1 VCYRRWRL
9 AGLVLLLLIGTGLAC
24 HAWAHVH
31 YRAAQSALA
40 RRDPADAQLHLA
52 RCLQVWF
59 LSADTY
65 LLAARTAR
73 RAGNFDDVEGYL
85 RNCRALGGSP
95 EAIDVEY
102 QLLSVQQGDLARVER
117 SLVSLLNQGHPDTP
131 LIAEVLT
138 PAFLQTFQLDN
149 AAECVRRW
157 LEREPERIEAWLYRA
172 KVYEYRH
179 NSAEIVTSYRR
190 LVELDPEN
198 DQARLLLAGQLIH
211 QHRPQEALEQFQYVR
226 PRLGDTPR
234 VLGGIA
240 CCQREL
246 NHPEEA
252 RQLLDRVLAEEP
264 HNSLALGERG
274 RLAFQFESAA
284 EAEKWL
290 RRALVEQ
297 PAERDLLYSLAQCLQ
312 QLGKRQEAERV
323 QAQLQKIEADLARLS
338 ELTRKIASRPHDAD
352 LRCEAGQIMLR
363 NGQETEGLR
372 WLASALQE
380 DPSHAATLQAL
391 ADYQAHAADR
401 QGSPQKD
408 SRTRPHDARVGEA
421 DGRRAR

>member
-1 VCYRRWRL
+1 VWL
-9 AGLVLLLLIGTGLAC
+9 LLLLLIGTGLAC

-31 YRAAQSALA
+31 YRAAQAALA
-40 RRDPADAQLHLA
+40 RRDLADAQLHLS

-73 RAGNFDDVEGYL
+73 QAGNFDDAERYL
-85 RNCRALGGSP
+85 RTCRALGGRAA
-95 EAIDVEY
+95 AIDLEY

-117 SLVSLLNQGHPDTP
+117 SLVSRLNQGDPDTP

-138 PAFLQTFQLDN
+138 PAYLQTYQLDN
-149 AAECVRRW
+149 AGQCIRRW
-157 LEREPERIEAWLYRA
+157 LEHEPERKEAWFHRA
-172 KVYEYRH
+172 KLYEYRR
-179 NSAEIVTSYRR
+179 NAAEVLASYRR

-198 DQARLLLAGQLIH
+198 DQARLLVAGQLIH
-211 QHRPQEALEQFQYVR
+211 AHRPQEALEQFQYVR
-226 PRLGDTPR
+226 PRLGDTPQ

-252 RQLLDRVLAEEP
+252 RQLLDRVLALEP
-264 HNSLALGERG
+264 HNALALGERG
-274 RLAFQFESAA
+274 RLAFQFESPAQ
-284 EAEKWL
+284 AEKWL
-290 RRALVEQ
+290 RRAVAEL
-297 PAERDLLYSLAQCLQ
+297 PAERDLLYSLSQCLQ
-312 QLGKRQEAERV
+312 QLGKRNEAERI
-323 QAQLQKIEADLARLS
+323 QARIREIEADLDRLG
-338 ELTRKIASRPHDAD
+338 ELTRQIASRPHDAD

-391 ADYQAHAADR
+391 ADYKAQAAGR
-401 QGSPQKD
+401 QRSSQEEP
-408 SRTRPHDARVGEA
+408 RPHDAGAGEA
-421 DGRRAR
+421 NGRRSR